1 MQKNKDRMI
10 VCYGDSNT
18 YGYDPCVP
26 GGGRYANRWPALV
39 EKKTGIPVKNC
50 GLCGRKIPRYE
61 SQFQCVKEQIEAW
74 SLEAEEIFL
83 WFMLGTND
91 FLENERITAKDV
103 ALRMEKFLE
112 SIEEQIEEK
121 KISLL
126 LISPVPV
133 KQGAWVENQKICEET
148 EKFAFYNRKLSEKFG
163 TDFADAGEWKIPLA
177 YDGVHFTEEGHR
189 IFSENI
195 VKAIKNFP

>member
-26 GGGRYANRWPALV
+26 GGGRYTKENRWPDLI

-61 SQFQCVKEQIEAW
+61 SQIQCVKEQIEAW
-74 SLEAEEIFL
+74 KLEAEEISVWL
-83 WFMLGTND
+83 MLGTND
-91 FLENERITAKDV
+91 FLENERITARDA
-103 ALRMEKFLE
+103 ALRMEKLLE
-112 SIEEQIEEK
+112 SISEQIKEE

-133 KQGAWVENQKICEET
+133 KQGAWVANQKSCEET
-148 EKFAFYNRKLSEKFG
+148 EKFSSYNRKLSEKFG
-163 TDFADAGEWKIPLA
+163 TDFADAGEWKIPLV
-177 YDGVHFTEEGHR
+177 YDGIHFTEEGHR
-189 IFSENI
+189 IFAENI
-195 VKAIKNFP
+195 IRYVK

>member
-1 MQKNKDRMI
+1 MQKNKSRMI

-26 GGGRYANRWPALV
+26 GGGRYEKENRWPDLI

-61 SQFQCVKEQIEAW
+61 SQIQCVREQIEVW
-74 SLEAEEIFL
+74 SLEAEEISV

-91 FLENERITAKDV
+91 FLENERITARDA
-103 ALRMEKFLE
+103 ALRMEKLLE
-112 SIEEQIEEK
+112 GIAEQTEEK

-126 LISPVPV
+126 LISPVPI

-148 EKFAFYNRKLSEKFG
+148 EKFALYNRKISEKFG

-177 YDGVHFTEEGHR
+177 CDGVHFTEEGHR
-189 IFSENI
+189 IFAENI
-195 VKAIKNFP
+195 IRYVK

>member
-26 GGGRYANRWPALV
+26 GGGRYEKENRWPDLI

-50 GLCGRKIPRYE
+50 GICGRKIPRYE
-61 SQFQCVKEQIEAW
+61 SQIQCVREQIEVW
-74 SLEAEEIFL
+74 SLEAEEISV

-91 FLENERITAKDV
+91 FLENERITARDA
-103 ALRMEKFLE
+103 ALRMEKLLE
-112 SIEEQIEEK
+112 GIAEQTEEK

-126 LISPVPV
+126 LISPVPI

-148 EKFAFYNRKLSEKFG
+148 EKFALYNRKLSEKFG

-177 YDGVHFTEEGHR
+177 YDGVHFTEEGHG
-189 IFSENI
+189 IFAENI
-195 VKAIKNFP
+195 IRYVK

>member
-26 GGGRYANRWPALV
+26 GGGRYTKENRWPDLI

-61 SQFQCVKEQIEAW
+61 SQIQCVKEQIEAW
-74 SLEAEEIFL
+74 KLEAEEISV

-91 FLENERITAKDV
+91 FLENERITARDA
-103 ALRMEKFLE
+103 ALRMEKLLE
-112 SIEEQIEEK
+112 SISEQIKEE

-133 KQGAWVENQKICEET
+133 KQGAWVANQKSCEET
-148 EKFAFYNRKLSEKFG
+148 EKFSFYNRKLSEKFG
-163 TDFADAGEWKIPLA
+163 TDFADAGEWKIPLV

-189 IFSENI
+189 IFAENI
-195 VKAIKNFP
+195 IWYVK

>member
-1 MQKNKDRMI
+1 MQKNKSRMI

-26 GGGRYANRWPALV
+26 GGGRYEKENRWPDLI

-61 SQFQCVKEQIEAW
+61 SQIQCVREQIEVW
-74 SLEAEEIFL
+74 SLEAEEISV

-91 FLENERITAKDV
+91 FLENERITARDA
-103 ALRMEKFLE
+103 ALRMEKLLE
-112 SIEEQIEEK
+112 GIAEQTEEK

-126 LISPVPV
+126 LISPVPI

-148 EKFAFYNRKLSEKFG
+148 EKFALYNRKLSEKFG
-163 TDFADAGEWKIPLA
+163 TDFADADEWKIPLA
-177 YDGVHFTEEGHR
+177 CDGVHFTEKGHR
-189 IFSENI
+189 IFAENI
-195 VKAIKNFP
+195 IRYVK

>member
-1 MQKNKDRMI
+1 MI

-26 GGGRYANRWPALV
+26 GGGRYEKENRWPDLI

-50 GLCGRKIPRYE
+50 GICGRKIPRYE
-61 SQFQCVKEQIEAW
+61 SQIQCVREQIEVW
-74 SLEAEEIFL
+74 SLEAEEISV

-91 FLENERITAKDV
+91 FLENERITARDA
-103 ALRMEKFLE
+103 ALRMEKLLE
-112 SIEEQIEEK
+112 GIAEQTEEK

-126 LISPVPV
+126 LISPVPI

-148 EKFAFYNRKLSEKFG
+148 EKFALYNRKLSEKFG

-189 IFSENI
+189 IFAENI
-195 VKAIKNFP
+195 IRYVK

>member
-26 GGGRYANRWPALV
+26 GGGRYEKENRWPDLI

-61 SQFQCVKEQIEAW
+61 SQIQCVREQIEVW
-74 SLEAEEIFL
+74 SLEAEEISV

-91 FLENERITAKDV
+91 FLENERITARDA
-103 ALRMEKFLE
+103 ALRMEKLLE
-112 SIEEQIEEK
+112 GIAEQTEEK

-126 LISPVPV
+126 LISPVPI

-148 EKFAFYNRKLSEKFG
+148 EKFALYNRKLSEKFG

-189 IFSENI
+189 IFAENI
-195 VKAIKNFP
+195 IRYVK